1 VARVAE
7 MLIPT
12 RAVITKGRSMIITST
27 ARCCALVSVDPWP
40 DSGVFAATG
49 DVSDLAV
56 LDVDDAIVRETW
68 RFYAPRGEARAEDTI
83 SDKTEGRDGKTLG
96 KRHPGLL

>member
-1 VARVAE
+1 MPVVRVAA

-12 RAVITKGRSMIITST
+12 RAAMNKGRSMIITST
-27 ARCCALVSVDPWP
+27 AHRCPLLSVDPWP
-40 DSGVFAATG
+40 DSGVFAIAG

-68 RFYAPRGEARAEDTI
+68 RFCAPQG
-83 SDKTEGRDGKTLG
+83 
-96 KRHPGLL
+96 